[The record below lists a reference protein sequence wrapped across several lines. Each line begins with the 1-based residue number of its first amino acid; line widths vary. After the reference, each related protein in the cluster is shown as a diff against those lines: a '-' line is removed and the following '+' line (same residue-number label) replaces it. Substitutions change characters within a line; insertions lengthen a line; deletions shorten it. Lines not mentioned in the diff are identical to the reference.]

1 MAKHFKLILG
11 ENSNWEVAFFLLID
25 KFVPSLKSET
35 VFSRQNIVGSSGMNF
50 LHNLLSPIGYEV
62 NKTLENTLQG
72 TINNMVKKK
81 KYILSNGYGE
91 YTLTE
96 IGYNRLIEIQKK
108 YDSKQKQAIGA
119 TGKALLT
126 LEFIPDKEIR
136 EKVLRDFLAQIK

>member
-72 TINNMVKKK
+72 TINNMVKKRSTYCLMDMVNIHSQK
-81 KYILSNGYGE
+81 LDI
-91 YTLTE
+91 
-96 IGYNRLIEIQKK
+96 IGL
-108 YDSKQKQAIGA
+108 
-119 TGKALLT
+119 
-126 LEFIPDKEIR
+126 
-136 EKVLRDFLAQIK
+136 